1 MPSISYQ
8 LYSSREWD
16 AEETFAMLANLGF
29 REVEGFGPFLEDPA
43 RTKSMLDAHG
53 LTMPTAHFALDLV
66 ESDPAR
72 VIETART
79 LGIEVVIIPF
89 LLPDER
95 PSTADGWKAFGE
107 RLAKASEPI
116 LAAGLEFAWHNH
128 DFELIPVEGA
138 MPLDLIADA
147 SDDIKIELDLAWVA
161 VADQDP
167 IAWLNKFAGRLVATH
182 VKDIAPK
189 GENVDEDG
197 WSDVGHGTMDWAA
210 IKPAMDAAG
219 VVRYVIEH
227 DKPSDHHRMASRS
240 LASVQAF

>member
-1 MPSISYQ
+1 MTKLGTEPLQRLVLDTSA
-8 LYSSREWD
+8 YSHMRNGHEQ
-16 AEETFAMLANLGF
+16 
-29 REVEGFGPFLEDPA
+29 V
-43 RTKSMLDAHG
+43 
-53 LTMPTAHFALDLV
+53 
-66 ESDPAR
+66 
-72 VIETART
+72 
-79 LGIEVVIIPF
+79 
-89 LLPDER
+89 
-95 PSTADGWKAFGE
+95 
-107 RLAKASEPI
+107 
-116 LAAGLEFAWHNH
+116 
-128 DFELIPVEGA
+128 
-138 MPLDLIADA
+138 LDLIANA